1 MQHSSLVVFNVANST
16 FSLAQEDIT
25 MYVGDEEHERTE
37 GLQFDAERMGENSVD
52 LSRARNPNLLQQ
64 ETPNSEMNKRGNE
77 LQDPQT
83 DEMHELA
90 EVEKLCLDNVDENDI
105 GDDNDYHLETS
116 VCVFE
121 GESSSSESSFGPG
134 VGIDTQNSSFVDG
147 GLMDEPAVAVINL
160 NGGGELA
167 GLDTQMNEANVTVA
181 SSDKRQDQLPTAPNR
196 QLLAPV
202 VKQEDLN
209 SPHQTLISITSR
221 SANLEHH
228 DTQKTPHKRRQRS
241 SRKASHARILKQTT
255 HMENYC
261 LCLRV
266 KKRDTQLSKAKA
278 RLRTASDREFR
289 FQSAVQRRDT
299 RIAKLVDEHTRTQQ
313 AFGVERT
320 EDEARI
326 RELDPE
332 VERLREE
339 AKKAKATVSRLT
351 RNYRTL
357 ETTHREGVIALA
369 RVRDELASCEGRNKA
384 LNDALA
390 RTRESLEAEKAR
402 SQRYREERTQLDEE
416 FEVETRE
423 CQRVVDELE
432 AARESLADW
441 SEAYDQRAEK
451 HVAAEEAW
459 RRERKEYKRL
469 LAQRERE
476 LEDTRANLQRRK
488 RH

>member
-1 MQHSSLVVFNVANST
+1 MQHSPLVVYNVANST
-16 FSLAQEDIT
+16 FSLAQEDVT
-25 MYVGDEEHERTE
+25 MYISDEEHKRTE

-83 DEMHELA
+83 DEMHDLA

-105 GDDNDYHLETS
+105 GDDNDHHLETS

-121 GESSSSESSFGPG
+121 GEPSGSESSFGPG
-134 VGIDTQNSSFVDG
+134 VGMDTQNSSFVDG

-160 NGGGELA
+160 NGGGEIA
-167 GLDTQMNEANVTVA
+167 GLDTQMNEANVTIA

-202 VKQEDLN
+202 VKQEDL
-209 SPHQTLISITSR
+209 ISITSR
-221 SANLEHH
+221 SANPEHH
-228 DTQKTPHKRRQRS
+228 DTQETPHKRHQPS
-241 SRKASHARILKQTT
+241 SRKASHARTLKQTT
-255 HMENYC
+255 RVENHR
-261 LCLRV
+261 LRLTL
-266 KKRDTQLSKAKA
+266 KKRDIQLSKAKA
-278 RLRTASDREFR
+278 RLRTASDGELRFR
-289 FQSAVQRRDT
+289 LAVQRRDT
-299 RIAKLVDEHTRTQQ
+299 RIAKLIDEHTRAQQ

-326 RELDPE
+326 RELDRE

-351 RNYRTL
+351 RDYRTL
-357 ETTHREGVIALA
+357 ETTHREGVVALA

-402 SQRYREERTQLDEE
+402 SQRYREERNQVDEE